1 MIICLLLLQNKVVLS
16 VFYFK
21 NLQFVDTINDTI
33 YIFPEK
39 MLNRQIVLCFIFFN
53 LFVYSV
59 CQASATIG
67 KAYLTF
73 QKMLLRH
80 FALFW

>member
-39 MLNRQIVLCFIFFN
+39 MLNRQIVLCFIF
-53 LFVYSV
+53 
-59 CQASATIG
+59 
-67 KAYLTF
+67 LTF
-73 QKMLLRH
+73 LYTVFVKQVPLSVRH
-80 FALFW
+80 ISHSKKCF